1 MNDAAN
7 NFEFL
12 AAQMADPRTSWSLG
26 TFGAIAE
33 FAREAD
39 EPLTLSRSDAVLAA
53 VTARGGIRIEPP
65 NGVRLFASES
75 ITRDSWNHRIALCL
89 PERQCAM
96 NQRTA
101 LTELGPDKEA
111 LREQDREATLF
122 DLGLGALQVDVCVR
136 VADAHVAA
144 ELRSHSG
151 RALFDPS
158 NPAISVILAANPHR
172 MFMSQLGR
180 IEVYQPIPPADGKSP
195 TGPHTHIL
203 PKLLH
208 HRRTHAATELVPEG
222 FIPCGHLY
230 PAHPAKDALGRP
242 RPFDPARHLAFQK
255 MLRDFGDPGLYA
267 LKQQVAAAIG
277 AGEDPSG
284 IAIGDDR
291 MARTSIRVALRQLK
305 AAGEMSPSLTTWLSA
320 HERADQVEMEE
331 QTPEDD

>member
-1 MNDAAN
+1 MNDAATK
-7 NFEFL
+7 FL

-33 FAREAD
+33 FARDVD
-39 EPLTLSRSDAVLAA
+39 EPLTFSRSDGVLAV

-89 PERQCAM
+89 PQRQCAM
-96 NQRTA
+96 NRRTA
-101 LTELGPDKEA
+101 LTELGPDRDA
-111 LREQDREATLF
+111 LREGDREATLF
-122 DLGLGALQVDVCVR
+122 DLGLGALQVDVCIR

-158 NPAISVILAANPHR
+158 NPAIGVILAANPHR
-172 MFMSQLGR
+172 IFMSRLGR
-180 IEVYQPIPPADGKSP
+180 IEVYQPIPPADGRSP

-208 HRRTHAATELVPEG
+208 HRRAHAATELVPEG
-222 FIPCGHLY
+222 WIPCGHLY
-230 PAHPAKDALGRP
+230 PVHPAKDALGRP
-242 RPFDPARHLAFQK
+242 RPFDPTRHVAFQK
-255 MLRDFGDPGLYA
+255 MLRDFGDPNLYD
-267 LKQQVAAAIG
+267 LKQQVVAAIA

-291 MARTSIRVALRQLK
+291 MARTSIRVALRMLK
-305 AAGEMSPSLTTWLSA
+305 AAGDRGSTAARGPGVKCGRGSRGRSTGT
-320 HERADQVEMEE
+320 D
-331 QTPEDD
+331 